1 MVPGIPLSLPCFWD
15 DLEELGVVGS
25 KCEAP
30 GGSAEAGCAAA
41 PGALYQTQL
50 SLMSAWVDG
59 T

>member
-15 DLEELGVVGS
+15 DLEELSVVGF

-41 PGALYQTQL
+41 PGALHLTQL